1 MIQHRIHTG
10 DTAPICQQPRCIP
23 AARRKEAQ
31 SQVQEMLQKDT
42 IQFFLCHGTVS
53 TLQLVVPHSLRSDVL
68 RELDDS
74 PVGGHLGQ
82 DKVIGKLQQRFY
94 WPGSV
99 TDAKQWC
106 STCPAYAVRKTH
118 PPQQQA
124 PLQTITADAP
134 MQTVAVDILGPF
146 TDSPS
151 ENRYILAAMDYFICW
166 GEAYA
171 IPKSRG
177 CHCCR
182 QAGIQ
187 YFPPFLS
194 T

>member
-1 MIQHRIHTG
+1 M
-10 DTAPICQQPRCIP
+10 
-23 AARRKEAQ
+23 
-31 SQVQEMLQKDT
+31 
-42 IQFFLCHGTVS
+42 
-53 TLQLVVPHSLRSDVL
+53 VPHSLRSDVL
-68 RELDDS
+68 RELDES

-94 WPGSV
+94 WLGSV

-106 STCPAYAVRKTH
+106 NTCPAYAVRKTH
-118 PPQQQA
+118 PPRQQA
-124 PLQTITADAP
+124 PLQTITADAS

-146 TDSPS
+146 PDSPS
-151 ENRYILAAMDYFICW
+151 ENHYILAAMDYFTCW

-187 YFPPFLS
+187 FFPPFLS